1 MKCLQPFPYFGPS
14 RTGRT
19 LFSSYCGHSY
29 ILVARGRAGSS
40 VGWGSKILDNLLIT
54 RVTLI
59 KNKTK
64 FCDRDKQP
72 PPLPKYKEKL
82 NMVNLN
88 IENDED
94 KKVTP
99 KKKKMLRTKRYVANK
114 TDRVNYIIFP

>member
-1 MKCLQPFPYFGPS
+1 M
-14 RTGRT
+14 
-19 LFSSYCGHSY
+19 FSSYCGHSY
-29 ILVARGRAGSS
+29 ILVARNRAGSS

-72 PPLPKYKEKL
+72 PPPFPKNKEKL

-99 KKKKMLRTKRYVANK
+99 KKKKNVKDEKVCG
-114 TDRVNYIIFP
+114 